1 MCKLKLLCT
10 FPWAY
15 QLLFPQSE
23 PYGTIVGIP
32 ESQELSDEFGEQVKL
47 EKAAPV
53 SLLLTLQTGNLGLPT
68 EPLFIY
74 SGILGERVST
84 VFWR

>member
-1 MCKLKLLCT
+1 MGLS
-10 FPWAY
+10 ASVS
-15 QLLFPQSE
+15 QSE
-23 PYGTIVGIP
+23 PYGTPVGIP

-53 SLLLTLQTGNLGLPT
+53 SLLRILQTGNLGLPT
-68 EPLFIY
+68 EPSFHLFRY
-74 SGILGERVST
+74 FRERVST